1 MYLFYQMFRKAPC
14 YSSGDV
20 RNGFACSILIIEA
33 LGLESLGFALEA
45 PAFRRGE

>member
-1 MYLFYQMFRKAPC
+1 MFRKAPC
-14 YSSGDV
+14 FKSGDV
-20 RNGFACSILIIEA
+20 RNGFACSILNIEA